1 MVVVAAA
8 VAARTVHAVVL
19 AVGPVETPAGVQVVV
34 VDKLAVEE
42 VEGLVRITEEDLGR
56 VVALQ
61 VQGLD
66 LVDAQVVVE
75 TVVDVVENISDFD
88 EMSYISINKLYQKKN
103 KRKKSNIA
111 TSHGGVSF
119 ASLLKHFCPRVS
131 CDCFVLLALCS
142 SQTSSLLA
150 FCLLADI
157 LENVLVAIFES

>member
-19 AVGPVETPAGVQVVV
+19 VVGPVETPAGVQVVV

-75 TVVDVVENISDFD
+75 TVVDVVENISDFVT
-88 EMSYISINKLYQKKN
+88 
-103 KRKKSNIA
+103 R
-111 TSHGGVSF
+111 
-119 ASLLKHFCPRVS
+119 CP
-131 CDCFVLLALCS
+131 
-142 SQTSSLLA
+142 T
-150 FCLLADI
+150 
-157 LENVLVAIFES
+157 LV

>member
-1 MVVVAAA
+1 MVVAAA

-34 VDKLAVEE
+34 VDKLAVEEVEE

-75 TVVDVVENISDFD
+75 TVVDVVENISDFVT
-88 EMSYISINKLYQKKN
+88 
-103 KRKKSNIA
+103 R
-111 TSHGGVSF
+111 
-119 ASLLKHFCPRVS
+119 CP
-131 CDCFVLLALCS
+131 
-142 SQTSSLLA
+142 T
-150 FCLLADI
+150 
-157 LENVLVAIFES
+157 LV

>member
-1 MVVVAAA
+1 MKKRNPADQLGVVVVAAA

-19 AVGPVETPAGVQVVV
+19 AVGPVETLAGVQVVV

-75 TVVDVVENISDFD
+75 TVVDVVENISDFVT
-88 EMSYISINKLYQKKN
+88 
-103 KRKKSNIA
+103 R
-111 TSHGGVSF
+111 
-119 ASLLKHFCPRVS
+119 CP
-131 CDCFVLLALCS
+131 
-142 SQTSSLLA
+142 T
-150 FCLLADI
+150 
-157 LENVLVAIFES
+157 LV

>member
-1 MVVVAAA
+1 MLLCNIHLFVYCSQSKSVATKSTLKKRNPADQLGVVVVAAAA

-66 LVDAQVVVE
+66 LADAQVVVE
-75 TVVDVVENISDFD
+75 TVVDVVENISDFVT
-88 EMSYISINKLYQKKN
+88 
-103 KRKKSNIA
+103 R
-111 TSHGGVSF
+111 
-119 ASLLKHFCPRVS
+119 CP
-131 CDCFVLLALCS
+131 
-142 SQTSSLLA
+142 T
-150 FCLLADI
+150 
-157 LENVLVAIFES
+157 LV

>member
-1 MVVVAAA
+1 MKKRNPADQLGVVVVVVAAA

-19 AVGPVETPAGVQVVV
+19 AVGPVETPAGVQVV

-75 TVVDVVENISDFD
+75 TVVDVVENISDFVT
-88 EMSYISINKLYQKKN
+88 
-103 KRKKSNIA
+103 R
-111 TSHGGVSF
+111 
-119 ASLLKHFCPRVS
+119 CP
-131 CDCFVLLALCS
+131 
-142 SQTSSLLA
+142 T
-150 FCLLADI
+150 
-157 LENVLVAIFES
+157 LV

>member
-1 MVVVAAA
+1 MVAAV

-19 AVGPVETPAGVQVVV
+19 AVGPVETPAGVQVV

-75 TVVDVVENISDFD
+75 TVVDVVENISDFVT
-88 EMSYISINKLYQKKN
+88 
-103 KRKKSNIA
+103 R
-111 TSHGGVSF
+111 
-119 ASLLKHFCPRVS
+119 CP
-131 CDCFVLLALCS
+131 
-142 SQTSSLLA
+142 T
-150 FCLLADI
+150 
-157 LENVLVAIFES
+157 LV

>member
-19 AVGPVETPAGVQVVV
+19 AVGPVETPAGVQVVVV

-75 TVVDVVENISDFD
+75 TVVDVVENISDFVT
-88 EMSYISINKLYQKKN
+88 
-103 KRKKSNIA
+103 R
-111 TSHGGVSF
+111 
-119 ASLLKHFCPRVS
+119 CP
-131 CDCFVLLALCS
+131 
-142 SQTSSLLA
+142 T
-150 FCLLADI
+150 
-157 LENVLVAIFES
+157 LV

>member
-19 AVGPVETPAGVQVVV
+19 AVGPVETPAGVQVV

-75 TVVDVVENISDFD
+75 TVVDVVENISDFVT
-88 EMSYISINKLYQKKN
+88 
-103 KRKKSNIA
+103 R
-111 TSHGGVSF
+111 
-119 ASLLKHFCPRVS
+119 CP
-131 CDCFVLLALCS
+131 
-142 SQTSSLLA
+142 T
-150 FCLLADI
+150 
-157 LENVLVAIFES
+157 LV